1 MEAQETLDRM
11 LSVFTNTKEICKIMI
26 QYFISQTN
34 RPESMKEEL
43 KSVTTEIT
51 EKVFDKVKADD
62 QTLILITYQEV
73 MKHLIKMDWWKD
85 NEVKRMEILKEIEM
99 RKEQLGGVY
108 GEI

>member
-99 RKEQLGGVY
+99 RKEHLGGVY

>member
-62 QTLILITYQEV
+62 QTL
-73 MKHLIKMDWWKD
+73 
-85 NEVKRMEILKEIEM
+85 
-99 RKEQLGGVY
+99 RKVRISHQT
-108 GEI
+108 